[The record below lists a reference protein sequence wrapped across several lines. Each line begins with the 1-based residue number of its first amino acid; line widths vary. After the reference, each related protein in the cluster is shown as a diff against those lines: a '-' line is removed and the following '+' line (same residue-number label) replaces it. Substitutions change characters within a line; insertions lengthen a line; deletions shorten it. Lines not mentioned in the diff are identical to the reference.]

1 MKGTKL
7 SQLLTITNA
16 TKAQII
22 SAINAVFA
30 VLIAFNVV
38 LSQSQL
44 GAVDI
49 AVNAVLS
56 LFVAITYTASSMR
69 LKQARPT
76 ATKKPA
82 AKTPAAK

>member
-22 SAINAVFA
+22 SAINAIFG

-44 GAVDI
+44 GAIDI
-49 AVNAVLS
+49 AANAVLS

-69 LKQARPT
+69 LKQARPAT
-76 ATKKPA
+76 TKKPA
-82 AKTPAAK
+82 TKTPAAK